1 MQIVKIEY
9 LVCEGRFA
17 KSTQWNRILQEIK
30 KAIGDVVWPPGNT
43 SFIIHPSK
51 GRGRGEGNGV
61 KPIKDACMLSLQE
74 SGWDT
79 NDRKNPLRLDA
90 VKPLPD
96 GRIFGLEWET
106 GNISSSH
113 RAINRILLG
122 HMHYDLIGGVLVVPS
137 KNLYQY
143 LTDRVGNYPELEP
156 YFDVWSTYPLD
167 EGILA
172 IIVVEQ
178 DGTSSRVPRIKKGT
192 DGRAMI

>member
-1 MQIVKIEY
+1 MAARQYV
-9 LVCEGRFA
+9 LHNSPF
-17 KSTQWNRILQEIK
+17 
-30 KAIGDVVWPPGNT
+30 
-43 SFIIHPSK
+43 K
-51 GRGRGEGNGV
+51 GSRSRRGKWRQANKGCLYAVPAGIRVGYQR
-61 KPIKDACMLSLQE
+61 P
-74 SGWDT
+74 
-79 NDRKNPLRLDA
+79 KNPLRLDA

>member
-1 MQIVKIEY
+1 MRIVKIEY
-9 LVCEGRFA
+9 LVCEGRFS
-17 KSTQWNRILQEIK
+17 KSIHWKRILQEIK

-74 SGWDT
+74 SGWET
-79 NDRKNPLRLDA
+79 HDRKNTLRMDA
-90 VKPLPD
+90 VKRLPD

-122 HMHYDLIGGVLVVPS
+122 HMHYDLVGGVLVVPS

-156 YFDVWSTYPLD
+156 YFDVWSTYPVE

-178 DGTSSRVPRIKKGT
+178 DGISSSVPRIKKGT